1 MILHVQRENILLAN
15 VFENF
20 RNTCFEVHEL
30 EPARF
35 LTAPR
40 LTWQAAFKKIIVKL
54 DLLTDIDLLIMVE
67 KGIRYCHTIHRCA
80 KANEKYMKNYD
91 TNEESS
97 YLKYCEVNNLYV
109 LAMSQKLPVKPYTDM
124 NTELAKKA
132 KKDFKQDFLKLM
144 NNAVF

>member
-40 LTWQAAFKKIIVKL
+40 LAWQAAFKKIIVKL

-109 LAMSQKLPVKPYTDM
+109 LAMS
-124 NTELAKKA
+124 
-132 KKDFKQDFLKLM
+132 
-144 NNAVF
+144 